1 MRLRS
6 NVPCHSGIFCFLLG
20 VSPEAAPLSPAPS
33 APLPAGHGASLGAS
47 LLRSRLWQPPVPG
60 LLVPNPDLQPWVRV
74 AGTVLGVFNFLLLLF
89 SFLLSRRCSLPDG
102 RSPQADSKSVGGNGE
117 SQLSGGGPRG
127 GTGKCR
133 WAGTIRGEGRAI
145 CVLCQ
150 GIHLGTLLRHVA
162 TLKNVRTQPGLRT
175 KVTYQGGDSP

>member
-20 VSPEAAPLSPAPS
+20 ASPEAAPLSPAPS

-74 AGTVLGVFNFLLLLF
+74 AGTVLGVFNFLLLF

-117 SQLSGGGPRG
+117 SQLSGGARG
-127 GTGKCR
+127 GTGKCTGQ
-133 WAGTIRGEGRAI
+133 APSEVRGEPSACFAGASTWEH
-145 CVLCQ
+145 CS
-150 GIHLGTLLRHVA
+150 
-162 TLKNVRTQPGLRT
+162 
-175 KVTYQGGDSP
+175 VTWPHSKM